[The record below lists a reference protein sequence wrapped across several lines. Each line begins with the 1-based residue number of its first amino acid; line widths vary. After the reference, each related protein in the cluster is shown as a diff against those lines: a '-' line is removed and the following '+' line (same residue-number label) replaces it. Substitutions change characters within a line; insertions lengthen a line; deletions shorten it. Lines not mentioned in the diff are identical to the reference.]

1 MKVFI
6 AGIMQGSRNDKKIF
20 TQNYRTR
27 IIEMI
32 RQKYG
37 QDIEFIDP
45 DATDP
50 DRLSYNTSQAKK
62 MFIKYCH
69 IAGIVD
75 LLISYIPKASMG
87 SAIEMWSAYSNN
99 VPIVTISPLEH
110 NWVVKSL
117 SNEIFSSITEFK
129 RQIKLGTTD
138 KYVVEKQKG

>member
-37 QDIEFIDP
+37 QNIEFIDP
-45 DATDP
+45 DETDP
-50 DRLSYNTSQAKK
+50 DRLSYNTAQAKE

-69 IAGIVD
+69 IAGTVD

-99 VPIVTISPLEH
+99 IPIITISPLEH

-117 SNEIFSSITEFK
+117 SNEIFSSIAELK
-129 RQIKLGTTD
+129 NHIKLGTMD
-138 KYVVEKQKG
+138 KYLVYNQKG